1 VRDLN
6 GLTLIPDAA
15 LADAPQ
21 LDVLHVP
28 GGPGQEAL
36 MDDSEVLGWLS
47 KQAAGGSRVFSVC
60 TGASSPAAQAGVT
73 SMR

>member
-1 VRDLN
+1 MISA
-6 GLTLIPDAA
+6 TLAE
-15 LADAPQ
+15 APQ

-47 KQAAGGSRVFSVC
+47 EQVGGGSRVFSVC
-60 TGASSPAAQAGVT
+60 TGALLLGAAGSAT
-73 SMR
+73 TE